1 VINFVSYL
9 PFFQQPTGGKSLI
22 ETGTFK
28 EIRHFQTFQNSS
40 LMLRS
45 EAGKSYD
52 FK

>member
-1 VINFVSYL
+1 MNFVSYL
-9 PFFQQPTGGKSLI
+9 PFFPAAGRVQSLI
-22 ETGTFK
+22 ETGTVK